1 MLSDVNHQAIAKD
14 LSEEDYKKA
23 CHFISHTGVQ
33 LNTYAQYLKWGSIAA
48 PLYTIGLLIL
58 NWCFWYAAF
67 YLIGGHVSACKLFS
81 AVMFWLVLMRAFN
94 SIRATVAEK

>member
-1 MLSDVNHQAIAKD
+1 MYCMLSDVNHQAIAKD
-14 LSEEDYKKA
+14 LSEEDYEKA

-58 NWCFWYAAF
+58 NWSF
-67 YLIGGHVSACKLFS
+67 
-81 AVMFWLVLMRAFN
+81 
-94 SIRATVAEK
+94 